1 MKEADSTKAAVT
13 VAEMARMVGLSRAR
27 FYQLIQAGVFP
38 EPERQADNSRPFF
51 GENRQKECLEV
62 RRRNYGVNGKAVL
75 FYARRLRP
83 VQSPPKPRTPVT
95 AAASKVG
102 THDVLLEAV
111 KALGLTTATPGQV
124 STVVAEVYPNGTA
137 GVVEGEVIR
146 TVFLHLMRRDSGD
159 SVGR

>member
-27 FYQLIQAGVFP
+27 FYQLIHAGVFP
-38 EPERQADNSRPFF
+38 EPERQADNGRPFF

-83 VQSPPKPRTPVT
+83 VLSPPKPRTPVT

-102 THDVLLEAV
+102 THDVHLEAV

-124 STVVAEVYPNGTA
+124 STAVAEVYPNGTA

>member
-102 THDVLLEAV
+102 THDVLLEAA
-111 KALGLTTATPGQV
+111 KYRRWWQKFTQTAPPELSRERSSEPSSFT
-124 STVVAEVYPNGTA
+124 
-137 GVVEGEVIR
+137 
-146 TVFLHLMRRDSGD
+146 
-159 SVGR
+159 